1 MLCYHSLNKRKIDHF
16 LQGSTMHN
24 LFTPIQS
31 PPTILHPQPA
41 PPSTPAFLSRFPRSL
56 SSLSLGGKKKPAD
69 KENTVTTP
77 ATIPHQIQQTP
88 TSPYSSGG
96 EMISPTNYQASS
108 PSKKSKISASHRDL
122 KNADIPPP
130 LPERNIPR
138 PKQSSTD
145 IMDGDVV
152 LRRNIQISDLDHS
165 VSGMQTSNNAG
176 NNNSHSPL
184 SNKSSASSSSAGKGK
199 QRSKQKMKALSDP
212 KMSSQMFI
220 QMEQAQGNQQQ
231 KQMND
236 DAPPLPPRLPGM
248 LEEKQN
254 LINNNKFGKNNFTG
268 RPPPNSLET
277 HLSYPLIATCTAV
290 REDLS
295 AFPLSHRPNIVQQ
308 LQQSTHHHHLQSPN
322 SSATTTIA
330 ATSVS
335 KSTVSK
341 SICTKNH
348 TILELC
354 FANIF
359 VFGMVKKKLNK
370 VNEREIMYTQIF
382 GSLLAL
388 SIYTF

>member
-1 MLCYHSLNKRKIDHF
+1 
-16 LQGSTMHN
+16 MHN

-69 KENTVTTP
+69 KENTVATP
-77 ATIPHQIQQTP
+77 ATIPHQIQQST

-96 EMISPTNYQASS
+96 EMISPTNYSASS

-122 KNADIPPP
+122 KNADVPPP

-138 PKQSSTD
+138 PKQPSSENLD
-145 IMDGDVV
+145 MDVV

-165 VSGMQTSNNAG
+165 VSGLQTSNNAV

-184 SNKSSASSSSAGKGK
+184 SNKSSASSSSGGKGK

-220 QMEQAQGNQQQ
+220 QMEQAQGSQQQ
-231 KQMND
+231 QQHQKEMSNE
-236 DAPPLPPRLPGM
+236 APPLPPRLPGM

-308 LQQSTHHHHLQSPN
+308 LQQSTHHHNLQSPN

-341 SICTKNH
+341 SICTKPHNTRTLFCQH
-348 TILELC
+348 FC
-354 FANIF
+354 FWD
-359 VFGMVKKKLNK
+359 G
-370 VNEREIMYTQIF
+370 
-382 GSLLAL
+382 
-388 SIYTF
+388 

>member
-1 MLCYHSLNKRKIDHF
+1 
-16 LQGSTMHN
+16 MHN
-24 LFTPIQS
+24 LFTPIQT
-31 PPTILHPQPA
+31 PPTILPQPA

-69 KENTVTTP
+69 KENTVTAP
-77 ATIPHQIQQTP
+77 ATIPHQIQQTQQTP
-88 TSPYSSGG
+88 TSSYSSGG
-96 EMISPTNYQASS
+96 EMISPTNYPASS
-108 PSKKSKISASHRDL
+108 PTKKSKISHRDL

-138 PKQSSTD
+138 PKQLSTD
-145 IMDGDVV
+145 IDVDVV

-165 VSGMQTSNNAG
+165 NCGLQASNNVV
-176 NNNSHSPL
+176 NNNSQSPL

-220 QMEQAQGNQQQ
+220 QMEQEQGNQQ

-277 HLSYPLIATCTAV
+277 HLVYPLIATCTAV

-295 AFPLSHRPNIVQQ
+295 AFPLTHRPNIVQQ

-354 FANIF
+354 FANNFLFLGWLKI
-359 VFGMVKKKLNK
+359 N
-370 VNEREIMYTQIF
+370 
-382 GSLLAL
+382 
-388 SIYTF
+388 

>member
-1 MLCYHSLNKRKIDHF
+1 
-16 LQGSTMHN
+16 MHN

-69 KENTVTTP
+69 KENTATTP
-77 ATIPHQIQQTP
+77 STIPHQQQQMQA
-88 TSPYSSGG
+88 TSPYNSGG
-96 EMISPTNYQASS
+96 EMISPINYPSS
-108 PSKKSKISASHRDL
+108 TPTKKSKISASHRDV
-122 KNADIPPP
+122 KSADIPPP
-130 LPERNIPR
+130 LPERNPR
-138 PKQSSTD
+138 PKQMSAD
-145 IMDGDVV
+145 NMDADVV
-152 LRRNIQISDLDHS
+152 LRRNTQISDLDHT
-165 VSGMQTSNNAG
+165 VTGSNNAV
-176 NNNSHSPL
+176 NNNSPSPLSPL
-184 SNKSSASSSSAGKGK
+184 SNKSSASSSAAGKGK

-231 KQMND
+231 PHPTNND

-268 RPPPNSLET
+268 RPPPNSLEA

-295 AFPLSHRPNIVQQ
+295 AYPLSHRPNIVQQ

-322 SSATTTIA
+322 SSVTTTIA

-341 SICTKNH
+341 FYLHTKTKKQISTQNYS
-348 TILELC
+348 
-354 FANIF
+354 NF
-359 VFGMVKKKLNK
+359 VLPAFIIMYIWDMVYLFKSKKKKKENK
-370 VNEREIMYTQIF
+370 
-382 GSLLAL
+382 
-388 SIYTF
+388 

>member
-1 MLCYHSLNKRKIDHF
+1 
-16 LQGSTMHN
+16 MHN
-24 LFTPIQS
+24 SFTPIQS

-69 KENTVTTP
+69 KENTATTP
-77 ATIPHQIQQTP
+77 SAIPHQMQQTP
-88 TSPYSSGG
+88 TSPYSSGS
-96 EMISPTNYQASS
+96 EMISPTNYPAST
-108 PSKKSKISASHRDL
+108 PTKKSKISASHRDL
-122 KNADIPPP
+122 KNADTPPP

-145 IMDGDVV
+145 SMDGDVV

-165 VSGMQTSNNAG
+165 VSGLPMSNNAV
-176 NNNSHSPL
+176 NNNSNSPL
-184 SNKSSASSSSAGKGK
+184 SHKSSASSSSGGKGK

-220 QMEQAQGNQQQ
+220 QMEQAQGNQQP
-231 KQMND
+231 MSD

-277 HLSYPLIATCTAV
+277 HLVYPLIATCTAV

-322 SSATTTIA
+322 SSTTTTTTA
-330 ATSVS
+330 ATSVC

-341 SICTKNH
+341 SICTQTTQYSNFVLP
-348 TILELC
+348 TFC
-354 FANIF
+354 F

-370 VNEREIMYTQIF
+370 VNERKLCIHQ
-382 GSLLAL
+382 SLAR
-388 SIYTF
+388 F

>member
-1 MLCYHSLNKRKIDHF
+1 
-16 LQGSTMHN
+16 MHN

-69 KENTVTTP
+69 KENTVNTTP
-77 ATIPHQIQQTP
+77 STIPHQIQQTP
-88 TSPYSSGG
+88 TSPYSSGS
-96 EMISPTNYQASS
+96 EMISSTNYPASS
-108 PSKKSKISASHRDL
+108 PTKKSKISASHRDL

-145 IMDGDVV
+145 SMDGDVV

-165 VSGMQTSNNAG
+165 VSGLPTSNNAA
-176 NNNSHSPL
+176 NNNSPL

-231 KQMND
+231 QQQQKQMND

-254 LINNNKFGKNNFTG
+254 LINNNKFGQKNNFAG
-268 RPPPNSLET
+268 RPPPNSLEA

-308 LQQSTHHHHLQSPN
+308 LQQSHNHHHQQSPN
-322 SSATTTIA
+322 SSATTT
-330 ATSVS
+330 TSVS

-341 SICTKNH
+341 SICTQNH

-359 VFGMVKKKLNK
+359 VFGMVEKKKLNK
-370 VNEREIMYTQIF
+370 VNERENYVYTN
-382 GSLLAL
+382 LWLAFSTSFHL
-388 SIYTF
+388 YFLNRLKISQNRTTCV

>member
-1 MLCYHSLNKRKIDHF
+1 
-16 LQGSTMHN
+16 MHN

-69 KENTVTTP
+69 KENTATTP
-77 ATIPHQIQQTP
+77 ATIPHQLQQ
-88 TSPYSSGG
+88 TSPYSSSGG
-96 EMISPTNYQASS
+96 EMISPTNYTAST
-108 PSKKSKISASHRDL
+108 PTKKSKMSASHRDL
-122 KNADIPPP
+122 KSADIPPP
-130 LPERNIPR
+130 LPERNPR

-145 IMDGDVV
+145 GMDVDVV

-165 VSGMQTSNNAG
+165 VSGSNNAV
-176 NNNSHSPL
+176 NNNSPSPL

-212 KMSSQMFI
+212 KMSSQLFI
-220 QMEQAQGNQQQ
+220 QMEQEQGNQQQ
-231 KQMND
+231 QNQPKQMND

-268 RPPPNSLET
+268 RPPPNSLEA

-322 SSATTTIA
+322 SSVTTTIA

-341 SICTKNH
+341 IYLHTNKNYTK
-348 TILELC
+348 ILELC
-354 FANIF
+354 FLPRFFCF
-359 VFGMVKKKLNK
+359 VYFGMVMKKERKKFNK
-370 VNEREIMYTQIF
+370 TK
-382 GSLLAL
+382 
-388 SIYTF
+388 

>member
-1 MLCYHSLNKRKIDHF
+1 MLRYHSLKKRKIDHF

-31 PPTILHPQPA
+31 PPTNLHPQPA

-77 ATIPHQIQQTP
+77 AAIPHQTQQTP

-108 PSKKSKISASHRDL
+108 PTKKSKISASHRDL

-138 PKQSSTD
+138 PKQSSAD
-145 IMDGDVV
+145 GMDGDVV

-165 VSGMQTSNNAG
+165 VSGLQTSNNAV
-176 NNNSHSPL
+176 NNNSNSPSL
-184 SNKSSASSSSAGKGK
+184 NKSSASSSSAGKGK

-220 QMEQAQGNQQQ
+220 QMEQAQGNQQP

-322 SSATTTIA
+322 SSTIA

-341 SICTKNH
+341 SNCTKKTTQNTRTLFCQH
-348 TILELC
+348 
-354 FANIF
+354 FF
-359 VFGMVKKKLNK
+359 VFGMRLKEKK
-370 VNEREIMYTQIF
+370 EREREN
-382 GSLLAL
+382 
-388 SIYTF
+388 

>member
-77 ATIPHQIQQTP
+77 ATIPHQLQQTP

-96 EMISPTNYQASS
+96 EMTSPTNYPVST
-108 PSKKSKISASHRDL
+108 PTKKSKISASHRDL
-122 KNADIPPP
+122 KNVDVPPP

-138 PKQSSTD
+138 PKQSSTEN
-145 IMDGDVV
+145 MDVDVV
-152 LRRNIQISDLDHS
+152 LRRSEQISDLDHS
-165 VSGMQTSNNAG
+165 VIGLQTSNNAV
-176 NNNSHSPL
+176 NNNSHSPI

-212 KMSSQMFI
+212 KVSSQMFI
-220 QMEQAQGNQQQ
+220 QMEQAQGSLQQQ
-231 KQMND
+231 QQMSN

-254 LINNNKFGKNNFTG
+254 ILNNNKRGKNNFTG

-341 SICTKNH
+341 SICTPNH

-354 FANIF
+354 FTNIF
-359 VFGMVKKKLNK
+359 VFGMVKKLNK
-370 VNEREIMYTQIF
+370 VNERKLYTPIF

-388 SIYTF
+388 FIYTF

>member
-1 MLCYHSLNKRKIDHF
+1 MLPYSLNRRKIDHF

-77 ATIPHQIQQTP
+77 ATIPHQMQQTP
-88 TSPYSSGG
+88 TSPYNSGG
-96 EMISPTNYQASS
+96 EMISPTNYPASS
-108 PSKKSKISASHRDL
+108 PTKKSKVSASHKDL

-145 IMDGDVV
+145 SMDGDVV

-165 VSGMQTSNNAG
+165 GSGLINSV
-176 NNNSHSPL
+176 NNNSNSPS

-220 QMEQAQGNQQQ
+220 QMEQAQGNQQHQ

-322 SSATTTIA
+322 SSATTTTIA
-330 ATSVS
+330 ASVS

-359 VFGMVKKKLNK
+359 LFLGWL
-370 VNEREIMYTQIF
+370 
-382 GSLLAL
+382 
-388 SIYTF
+388 